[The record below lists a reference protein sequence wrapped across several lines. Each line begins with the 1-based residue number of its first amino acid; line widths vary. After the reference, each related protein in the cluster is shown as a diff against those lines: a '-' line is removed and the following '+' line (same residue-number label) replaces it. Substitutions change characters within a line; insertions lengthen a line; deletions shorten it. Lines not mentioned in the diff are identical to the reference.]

1 MSSATDM
8 IFKKLPG
15 VLSFQRGLVISD
27 AELFNEIEG
36 EYEAHPVYVI
46 RHGIRGTQNV
56 NKEGTGDTATSGDTK
71 LRSVSNIQQTDSAKL
86 DSRADAMIARFSVRF
101 LDLKGALFACAPG
114 KTDSDEE
121 VGALRAS
128 IARFTEQAKQ
138 AAGIDEVA
146 CRIAR
151 NIANA
156 RWLWRNRIIAS
167 DIKVTIS
174 SGQGEIARFD
184 ALQIPLNEF
193 ENYSDGEKAVA
204 KVIADGL
211 RGREVAALSVIAR
224 VEFGFNGAIE
234 VFPSQNYIENK
245 PDGFARSLYRLGQP
259 EKSRPE
265 DGPRIMGRAAIRDQK
280 VSNALRTIDTWYPD
294 FAEHGRPIPVEPNG
308 ANLDAQRFFRNQKG
322 VSAFDLVRRLNQ
334 VDPATAEG
342 MFLTACLIRGGV
354 YSQGGD

>member
-8 IFKKLPG
+8 VFKKLPG

-36 EYEAHPVYVI
+36 EYEAYPVHVI

-56 NKEGTGDTATSGDTK
+56 NKEGTGDAATSGDAK
-71 LRSVSNIQQTDSAKL
+71 LRSVANIQQTDSAKL
-86 DSRADAMIARFSVRF
+86 DPRADAMIARFSVRF
-101 LDLKGALFACAPG
+101 LDLDGALFACAPG

-121 VGALRAS
+121 VRALRDS
-128 IARFTEQAKQ
+128 IARFTERAKQ
-138 AAGIDEVA
+138 SAGIDEVA
-146 CRIAR
+146 CRIIR

-156 RWLWRNRIIAS
+156 RWLWRNRVIAS
-167 DIKVTIS
+167 GVTVTVS
-174 SGQGEIARFD
+174 SGQREIARFD

-193 ENYSDGEKAVA
+193 GDYSEDEKAVA

-211 RGREVAALSVIAR
+211 RGREVAALTVIAR
-224 VEFGFNGAIE
+224 LEFGFGGAME

-259 EKSRPE
+259 ERTRPE
-265 DGPRIMGRAAIRDQK
+265 DSPRIMGRAAIRDQK
-280 VSNALRTIDTWYPD
+280 ISNALRTIDTWYPG

-308 ANLDAQRFFRNQKG
+308 ASLDAQRFFRNQKG
-322 VSAFDLVRRLNQ
+322 VSAFDLVRKLNH

-354 YSQGGD
+354 YSQGD

>member
-8 IFKKLPG
+8 VFKKLPG

-56 NKEGTGDTATSGDTK
+56 NKEGTADTATSGDTK

-86 DSRADAMIARFSVRF
+86 DARADAMMARFSIRF
-101 LDLKGALFACAPG
+101 LDLDGVLFACAPG
-114 KTDSDEE
+114 KTDSDKE
-121 VGALRAS
+121 VSALRAS

-156 RWLWRNRIIAS
+156 RWLWRNRVIAS
-167 DIKVTIS
+167 GITVTVS
-174 SGQGEIARFD
+174 NGQREIACFD
-184 ALQIPLNEF
+184 ALQIPFKEF
-193 ENYSDGEKAVA
+193 TNYSDGERAVA

-211 RGREVAALSVIAR
+211 RGREIVALTVVAR
-224 VEFGFNGAIE
+224 LVFGFNGAIE

-259 EKSRPE
+259 NERAKPE

-294 FAEHGRPIPVEPNG
+294 FAEHGQPIPVEPNG
-308 ANLDAQRFFRNQKG
+308 ASLDAQRFFRNQKG

-354 YSQGGD
+354 YSQGD